1 VARAGGRSLVLTC
14 NHLFSD
20 ADHPDGGFR
29 DDIYPIKCKVAAG
42 SKPDD
47 KRHEAVAVAGD
58 RFNDL
63 ALIIVATELPAAEL
77 ADEVP
82 AAGAKLWRHGFG
94 TGSTEASV
102 SDTRSRLEF
111 PRFEFRATGEAKAGD
126 SGAAYFDEKGRVVAV
141 HCGLEDGH
149 PRGTPVGSVRKFL
162 DKHSS
167 AALKREFEA
176 PKPAVAMD
184 ERK

>member
-1 VARAGGRSLVLTC
+1 VARAGGRSLVVTC

-20 ADHPDGGFR
+20 SDHPDGGFR
-29 DDIYPIKCKVAAG
+29 DDVYPIKCKVGG
-42 SKPDD
+42 SKPND

-63 ALIIVATELPAAEL
+63 ALVVVAAELPVAEL

-82 AAGAKLWRHGFG
+82 AAGEKLWRHGFG
-94 TGSTEASV
+94 TGSTETSV
-102 SDTRSRLEF
+102 SDTKSRLEF

-149 PRGTPVGSVRKFL
+149 PRGTPVGAVRKFL
-162 DKHSS
+162 DKHSA
-167 AALKREFEA
+167 AALKQDFEA
-176 PKPAVAMD
+176 RKPAATAMD